1 LRYFLPAGLRR
12 FAKEMCMSDKRKT
25 PDPAVGAPRRKRSAP
40 TIDLTATEV
49 PPAAADSGQPSEP
62 PPAHEQPEAV
72 TEPETQPMADQASSL
87 KQPAWLSV
95 PALAGGVL
103 GAALM
108 AIVLGTLWFA
118 GAVPVRYVA
127 SSDSSAQISAPDNR
141 AVDAVAQRITRI
153 EGALARLPANDPGV
167 AERLSAV
174 DNATKSLGIALTALN
189 KRNDEIA
196 GNAADA
202 RARADAAQNAMT
214 QLRDSVQSLSKD
226 APATL
231 SPADVDIVQKRLGA
245 LEQAVKA
252 APADNAARL
261 ALSAAA
267 LRDAVA
273 SGAPFDAELD
283 EVRFLGAD
291 EKSLA
296 PLAPFASS
304 GAPTIETLAQELRA
318 LMPVI
323 MKTSGTQAP
332 AGNYLERLEASAA
345 RLVRIR
351 PVGMPAGDDASAVLA
366 RVEKEAASAAID
378 DALTDLGKLDVATRA
393 PAQSWI
399 AKAQARQAAV
409 AAARQLASQTAHAL
423 GKR

>member
-1 LRYFLPAGLRR
+1 
-12 FAKEMCMSDKRKT
+12 
-25 PDPAVGAPRRKRSAP
+25 
-40 TIDLTATEV
+40 
-49 PPAAADSGQPSEP
+49 
-62 PPAHEQPEAV
+62 
-72 TEPETQPMADQASSL
+72 MADQASSP

-95 PALAGGVL
+95 PALAGGAL

-127 SSDSSAQISAPDNR
+127 SSGSSAQISAPDNR
-141 AVDAVAQRITRI
+141 AVDAIAQRITRI
-153 EGALARLPANDPGV
+153 EGALARLPANDPGA
-167 AERLSAV
+167 AERLSAA
-174 DNATKSLGIALTALN
+174 DNAMKSLGIALTALN

-214 QLRDSVQSLSKD
+214 QLRDSVQNLSKNT
-226 APATL
+226 PASL
-231 SPADVDIVQKRLGA
+231 SPADVDTVQKRLAA
-245 LEQAVKA
+245 LEQAVKV

-267 LRDAVA
+267 LRDTVA
-273 SGAPFDAELD
+273 SGAPFVAELD
-283 EVRFLGAD
+283 EVRLLGAD

-296 PLAPFASS
+296 PLVPFASS

-318 LMPVI
+318 LIPTI
-323 MKTSGTQAP
+323 LKTSGAQAP
-332 AGNYLERLEASAA
+332 SGNYLERLEASAA

-393 PAQSWI
+393 PAQGWI

-409 AAARQLASQTAHAL
+409 AAARELASQTAHAL

>member
-1 LRYFLPAGLRR
+1 
-12 FAKEMCMSDKRKT
+12 MSDKRTT
-25 PDPAVGAPRRKRSAP
+25 PDPAQRAARRKRSAP

-62 PPAHEQPEAV
+62 PPAHEHPEAV
-72 TEPETQPMADQASSL
+72 TEPEPQPMADQASSP

-95 PALAGGVL
+95 PALAGGAL

-127 SSDSSAQISAPDNR
+127 LNDSSAQISAPDNR
-141 AVDAVAQRITRI
+141 AVDAIAQRITRI
-153 EGALARLPANDPGV
+153 EGALARLPANDPGA
-167 AERLSAV
+167 AERLSAA
-174 DNATKSLGIALTALN
+174 DNAMKSLGIALTALN

-214 QLRDSVQSLSKD
+214 QLRDSIQSLSKNT
-226 APATL
+226 PASL
-231 SPADVDIVQKRLGA
+231 SPADVDIVQKRLAA
-245 LEQAVKA
+245 LEQAVKI

-267 LRDAVA
+267 LRDTVA
-273 SGAPFDAELD
+273 SGAPFVAELD

-296 PLAPFASS
+296 PLVPFASS
-304 GAPTIETLAQELRA
+304 GVPTIETLAQELRA
-318 LMPVI
+318 LIPTI
-323 MKTSGTQAP
+323 MKTSGAQAP
-332 AGNYLERLEASAA
+332 SGNYLERLEASAA

-393 PAQSWI
+393 PAQGWI

-409 AAARQLASQTAHAL
+409 AAARELASQTAHAL

>member
-1 LRYFLPAGLRR
+1 
-12 FAKEMCMSDKRKT
+12 MSDKRT
-25 PDPAVGAPRRKRSAP
+25 RPDPAERAPRRKRSAP

-49 PPAAADSGQPSEP
+49 PPAAAASGQPSEP

-72 TEPETQPMADQASSL
+72 TEPEAQPMADQASSS

-95 PALAGGVL
+95 PAVAGGVL

-108 AIVLGTLWFA
+108 AIGLGTLWFV

-127 SSDSSAQISAPDNR
+127 TSDSNAQISAPDNR
-141 AVDAVAQRITRI
+141 AVDAIAERITRI
-153 EGALARLPANDPGV
+153 EGALARLPANDPSV
-167 AERLSAV
+167 AERLSAA
-174 DNATKSLGIALTALN
+174 DNAMKSLGIALTALN

-214 QLRDSVQSLSKD
+214 QLRDSVQNLSKNT
-226 APATL
+226 PASL
-231 SPADVDIVQKRLGA
+231 SPADVDIVQKRLAA
-245 LEQAVKA
+245 LEQAVKV

-267 LRDAVA
+267 LRDIVA
-273 SGAPFDAELD
+273 SGAPFVAELD
-283 EVRFLGAD
+283 EARLLGAD

-296 PLAPFASS
+296 PLVPFASR

-318 LMPVI
+318 LIPMI
-323 MKTSGTQAP
+323 MKTSGAQAP

-351 PVGMPAGDDASAVLA
+351 PVGMPGGDDASAVLA

-393 PAQSWI
+393 PAQGWI

-409 AAARQLASQTAHAL
+409 AAARELASQTAHAL

>member
-1 LRYFLPAGLRR
+1 
-12 FAKEMCMSDKRKT
+12 MSDKRTT
-25 PDPAVGAPRRKRSAP
+25 PDPAQRATRRKRSAP

-62 PPAHEQPEAV
+62 PPAHEQPETV
-72 TEPETQPMADQASSL
+72 TEPEAQPMAGQASSL

-127 SSDSSAQISAPDNR
+127 LSDSSAQISAPDNR
-141 AVDAVAQRITRI
+141 AVDAIAQRITRI
-153 EGALARLPANDPGV
+153 EGALARLPANDPSV
-167 AERLSAV
+167 AERLSAA
-174 DNATKSLGIALTALN
+174 DNAMKSLGIALTALN

-214 QLRDSVQSLSKD
+214 QLRDSIQSLSKNT
-226 APATL
+226 PASL
-231 SPADVDIVQKRLGA
+231 SPADVDIVQKRLAA
-245 LEQAVKA
+245 LEQAVKI

-267 LRDAVA
+267 LRDTVA
-273 SGAPFDAELD
+273 SGAPFVAELD

-296 PLAPFASS
+296 PLVPFASS
-304 GAPTIETLAQELRA
+304 GAPTIETLAQELRT
-318 LMPVI
+318 LIPTI
-323 MKTSGTQAP
+323 MKTSSAQAP
-332 AGNYLERLEASAA
+332 SGNYLERLEASAA

-393 PAQSWI
+393 PAQGWI

-409 AAARQLASQTAHAL
+409 AAARELASQTAHAL

>member
-1 LRYFLPAGLRR
+1 
-12 FAKEMCMSDKRKT
+12 MSDKRTT
-25 PDPAVGAPRRKRSAP
+25 PDPAERAPRRKRSAP

-49 PPAAADSGQPSEP
+49 PSAAADSGQPSEP

-72 TEPETQPMADQASSL
+72 MEPEAQPMADQASSL
-87 KQPAWLSV
+87 KQPAAWLSV
-95 PALAGGVL
+95 PALAGGIL

-141 AVDAVAQRITRI
+141 AVDAIAQRITRI

-167 AERLSAV
+167 AERLSAA
-174 DNATKSLGIALTALN
+174 DNAMKSLGIALTALN

-214 QLRDSVQSLSKD
+214 QLRDSVQSLSKNT
-226 APATL
+226 PASL
-231 SPADVDIVQKRLGA
+231 SPADVDIVQKRLAA
-245 LEQAVKA
+245 LEQAVKV

-267 LRDAVA
+267 LRDTVA
-273 SGAPFDAELD
+273 SGAPFVAELD

-296 PLAPFASS
+296 PLVPFASS

-323 MKTSGTQAP
+323 MKTSGAQAP

-351 PVGMPAGDDASAVLA
+351 PVGMPAGDDTSAVLA

-393 PAQSWI
+393 PAQGWI
-399 AKAQARQAAV
+399 GKAQARQAAV

>member
-1 LRYFLPAGLRR
+1 
-12 FAKEMCMSDKRKT
+12 MSDKRTT
-25 PDPAVGAPRRKRSAP
+25 PGPAERAPRRKRSAP

-49 PPAAADSGQPSEP
+49 PPAAADSGQPSES
-62 PPAHEQPEAV
+62 PPAHEHPEAV
-72 TEPETQPMADQASSL
+72 TEPEPQPMADQASPP

-95 PALAGGVL
+95 PALAGGAL

-127 SSDSSAQISAPDNR
+127 LNDSSAQISAPDNR
-141 AVDAVAQRITRI
+141 AVDAIAQRITRI

-167 AERLSAV
+167 AERLSAA
-174 DNATKSLGIALTALN
+174 DNAMKSLGIALTALN

-214 QLRDSVQSLSKD
+214 QLRDSIQSLSKNT
-226 APATL
+226 PASL
-231 SPADVDIVQKRLGA
+231 SPADVDIVQKRLAA
-245 LEQAVKA
+245 LEQAVKV

-267 LRDAVA
+267 LRDTVA
-273 SGAPFDAELD
+273 SGAPFVAELD
-283 EVRFLGAD
+283 EVRLLGAD

-296 PLAPFASS
+296 PLVPFASS

-318 LMPVI
+318 LIPTI
-323 MKTSGTQAP
+323 MKMSGAQAP

-393 PAQSWI
+393 PAQGWI

-409 AAARQLASQTAHAL
+409 AAARELASQTAHAL

>member
-1 LRYFLPAGLRR
+1 
-12 FAKEMCMSDKRKT
+12 
-25 PDPAVGAPRRKRSAP
+25 
-40 TIDLTATEV
+40 
-49 PPAAADSGQPSEP
+49 
-62 PPAHEQPEAV
+62 
-72 TEPETQPMADQASSL
+72 MADQASSL
-87 KQPAWLSV
+87 KQPAWLSG

-108 AIVLGTLWFA
+108 AIGLGALWFA

-141 AVDAVAQRITRI
+141 AVDAIAQRITRI

-167 AERLSAV
+167 AERLSAA
-174 DNATKSLGIALTALN
+174 DNAMKSLGIALTALN

-214 QLRDSVQSLSKD
+214 QLRDSVQSLSKNT
-226 APATL
+226 PASL
-231 SPADVDIVQKRLGA
+231 SPADVDIVQKRLAA

-267 LRDAVA
+267 LRDTVA
-273 SGAPFDAELD
+273 SGAPFVAELD

-296 PLAPFASS
+296 PLVPFASS
-304 GAPTIETLAQELRA
+304 GAPSIETLAQELRA
-318 LMPVI
+318 LIPLI
-323 MKTSGTQAP
+323 MKTSGPQAT
-332 AGNYLERLEASAA
+332 AGSYLERLEASAA

-378 DALTDLGKLDVATRA
+378 DALTDLGKLDVAARA
-393 PAQSWI
+393 PAQGWI
-399 AKAQARQAAV
+399 SKAQARQAAV
-409 AAARQLASQTAHAL
+409 VAARELASQTAHAL

>member
-1 LRYFLPAGLRR
+1 MAG
-12 FAKEMCMSDKRKT
+12 
-25 PDPAVGAPRRKRSAP
+25 
-40 TIDLTATEV
+40 
-49 PPAAADSGQPSEP
+49 
-62 PPAHEQPEAV
+62 
-72 TEPETQPMADQASSL
+72 QASSL

-118 GAVPVRYVA
+118 GALPVRYVA

-141 AVDAVAQRITRI
+141 AVDAIAQRITRI

-167 AERLSAV
+167 AERLSAA
-174 DNATKSLGIALTALN
+174 DNAMKSLGIALTALN

-214 QLRDSVQSLSKD
+214 QLRDSVQSLSKNT
-226 APATL
+226 PASL
-231 SPADVDIVQKRLGA
+231 SPADVDIVQKRLAA
-245 LEQAVKA
+245 LEQAVKV

-267 LRDAVA
+267 LRDTVA
-273 SGAPFDAELD
+273 SGAPFVAELD
-283 EVRFLGAD
+283 EVRLLGAD

-296 PLAPFASS
+296 PLVPFAS

-318 LMPVI
+318 LIPTI
-323 MKTSGTQAP
+323 MKTSGAQAP
-332 AGNYLERLEASAA
+332 SGNYLERLEASAA

-393 PAQSWI
+393 PAQGWI

-409 AAARQLASQTAHAL
+409 AAARELASQTTHAL

>member
-12 FAKEMCMSDKRKT
+12 FAKEKCMSDKRTT
-25 PDPAVGAPRRKRSAP
+25 PDPAAGTRRRKRSAP

-72 TEPETQPMADQASSL
+72 TEPEPQPMADQASSL
-87 KQPAWLSV
+87 KQSAWLSV
-95 PALAGGVL
+95 PALAGGVF

-108 AIVLGTLWFA
+108 TIILGTLWFA

-141 AVDAVAQRITRI
+141 AVDAIAQRITRI

-167 AERLSAV
+167 AERLSAA
-174 DNATKSLGIALTALN
+174 DNAMKSLGIALTALN

-196 GNAADA
+196 SNAADA

-214 QLRDSVQSLSKD
+214 QLRDSVQSLSKNT
-226 APATL
+226 PASL
-231 SPADVDIVQKRLGA
+231 SPADVDIVQKRLAA

-267 LRDAVA
+267 LRDTVA
-273 SGAPFDAELD
+273 SGAPFD

-291 EKSLA
+291 EKYLA
-296 PLAPFASS
+296 PLVPFASS
-304 GAPTIETLAQELRA
+304 GAPSIETLAQELRA
-318 LMPVI
+318 LIPLI
-323 MKTSGTQAP
+323 MKTSGAQAT
-332 AGNYLERLEASAA
+332 AGSYLERLEASAA

-378 DALTDLGKLDVATRA
+378 DALTDLGKLDVAARA
-393 PAQSWI
+393 PAQGWI
-399 AKAQARQAAV
+399 SKAQARQAAV
-409 AAARQLASQTAHAL
+409 VAARELASQTAHAL

>member
-1 LRYFLPAGLRR
+1 
-12 FAKEMCMSDKRKT
+12 MSDKRTT
-25 PDPAVGAPRRKRSAP
+25 PDPAQRAARRKRSAP

-62 PPAHEQPEAV
+62 PPAHEHPEAV
-72 TEPETQPMADQASSL
+72 TEPEPQPMADQASSP

-95 PALAGGVL
+95 PALAGGAL

-127 SSDSSAQISAPDNR
+127 LNDSSAQISAPDNR
-141 AVDAVAQRITRI
+141 AVDAIAQRITRI
-153 EGALARLPANDPGV
+153 EGALARLPANDPGA
-167 AERLSAV
+167 AERLSAA
-174 DNATKSLGIALTALN
+174 DNAMKSLGIALTALN

-214 QLRDSVQSLSKD
+214 QLRDSIQSLSKNT
-226 APATL
+226 PASL
-231 SPADVDIVQKRLGA
+231 SPADVDIVQKRLAA
-245 LEQAVKA
+245 LEQAVKI

-267 LRDAVA
+267 LRDTVA
-273 SGAPFDAELD
+273 SGAPFVAELD
-283 EVRFLGAD
+283 EVRLLGAD

-296 PLAPFASS
+296 PLVPFASS
-304 GAPTIETLAQELRA
+304 GVPTIETLAQELRA
-318 LMPVI
+318 LIPTI
-323 MKTSGTQAP
+323 MKMSGVQAP

-393 PAQSWI
+393 PAQGWI

-409 AAARQLASQTAHAL
+409 AAARELASQTAHAL

>member
-1 LRYFLPAGLRR
+1 
-12 FAKEMCMSDKRKT
+12 MSDKRTT
-25 PDPAVGAPRRKRSAP
+25 PDPAERAPRRKRSAP

-49 PPAAADSGQPSEP
+49 PPAAADSGRSSGP
-62 PPAHEQPEAV
+62 PPAHERPEAV
-72 TEPETQPMADQASSL
+72 TEPEAQPMADQASSL
-87 KQPAWLSV
+87 KQSAWLSV
-95 PALAGGVL
+95 PALAGGVF

-108 AIVLGTLWFA
+108 AIVLGALWFA
-118 GAVPVRYVA
+118 DAVPVRYVA

-141 AVDAVAQRITRI
+141 AVDAITQRITRI

-167 AERLSAV
+167 AERLSAA
-174 DNATKSLGIALTALN
+174 DNAMKSLGIALTALN

-214 QLRDSVQSLSKD
+214 QLRDSVQSLSKNT
-226 APATL
+226 PASP
-231 SPADVDIVQKRLGA
+231 SPADVDIVQKRLAA
-245 LEQAVKA
+245 LEQAVKV

-267 LRDAVA
+267 LRDTVA
-273 SGAPFDAELD
+273 SGAPFVAELD
-283 EVRFLGAD
+283 EVRSLGAD

-296 PLAPFASS
+296 PLVPFASS

-318 LMPVI
+318 LIPTI
-323 MKTSGTQAP
+323 MKTSGAQVP

-366 RVEKEAASAAID
+366 RVEKEAASAAIA

-393 PAQSWI
+393 PAQAWI
-399 AKAQARQAAV
+399 GKAQARQTAV
-409 AAARQLASQTAHAL
+409 AAARELASQTAHAL